1 MRKETLNQ
9 PSDGLLVYPDIV
21 PGEPIVLQEHE
32 QVWTPSQITLGLARL
47 IAEQDWTHAHV
58 LDFASGSGILGVVA
72 LRKGAKH
79 VTGVD
84 LNPYVSDTMAAN
96 WKANRLP
103 SETYT
108 FLLSDCFSALETDP
122 KYYEAYDLL
131 VCNPPLLPMKP
142 DTDFHTR
149 SNAAQW
155 NEVRDAEGRLVLDAA
170 ITQGGQF
177 LKPGGQMLLI
187 SLSLTGWEKTQQML
201 SEYWGKWA
209 AVRMLDLPLNDS
221 HRSYIQ
227 MWKSDQEEQR
237 IIEKEDGLY
246 RRVYFIKAIK

>member
-1 MRKETLNQ
+1 MRKEILNQ
-9 PSDGLLVYPDIV
+9 RSDGLLVYPDIV

-32 QVWTPSQITLGLARL
+32 QVWTPSQSGLSFVHL
-47 IAEQDWTHAHV
+47 VAEQDWTDAHV
-58 LDFASGSGILGVVA
+58 LDLASGSGILGVVA
-72 LRKGAKH
+72 LRKGAQH

-84 LNPYVSDTMAAN
+84 LNPYVSDAMATN

-103 SETYT
+103 PETYT
-108 FLLSDCFSALETDP
+108 FIHSDCFTALETDP
-122 KYYEAYDLL
+122 TYYEAHDLL
-131 VCNPPLLPMKP
+131 VCNPPPLPMKP

-177 LKPGGQMLLI
+177 LKSGGQMLLI
-187 SLSLTGWEKTQQML
+187 GTSLTGWGKTQQML
-201 SEYWGKWA
+201 SEYWGKWDV
-209 AVRMLDLPLNDS
+209 VRMLDFPLDDS

-227 MWKSDQEEQR
+227 MWKSDQ
-237 IIEKEDGLY
+237 
-246 RRVYFIKAIK
+246 